1 MPKCNG
7 NYNAIIPENKK
18 YRRLIAYKS
27 VTAELRIINFSVA
40 LLTENLRSC
49 RLDLGHFFSI
59 LNDLNGLE
67 GGRGHH
73 KAAVDVKQAGTN
85 VNLGVKAII
94 EVKKSNL

>member
-1 MPKCNG
+1 MCLKFEINPITIKL
-7 NYNAIIPENKK
+7 IRVI
-18 YRRLIAYKS
+18 LIAYKS

-49 RLDLGHFFSI
+49 RLDLGRFFSI

-67 GGRGHH
+67 GGHGHH
-73 KAAVDVKQAGTN
+73 KAAADVKQAATN

>member
-1 MPKCNG
+1 MNHSLSLKTS
-7 NYNAIIPENKK
+7 I
-18 YRRLIAYKS
+18 LIAYKS

-40 LLTENLRSC
+40 LLTENSRSC
-49 RLDLGHFFSI
+49 RLDLGRFFSI

-73 KAAVDVKQAGTN
+73 KAATN